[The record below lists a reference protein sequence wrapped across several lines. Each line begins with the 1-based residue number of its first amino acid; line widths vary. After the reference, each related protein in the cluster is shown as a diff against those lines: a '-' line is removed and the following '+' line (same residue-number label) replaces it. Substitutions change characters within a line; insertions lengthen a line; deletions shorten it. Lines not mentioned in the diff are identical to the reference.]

1 MIVKNFEI
9 NKLNFNLKKIFL
21 FYGKN
26 EGLKN
31 ETIRSVIKNKKNIN
45 YYEEKEIIEN
55 VDFFIE
61 TIMSKSL
68 FDNEKTIIIKRV
80 TDKFLNIINEIKE
93 KNLDDLTIIVNA
105 ENLDKKS
112 KLRNLFEKDKDLVCV
127 PFYPDT
133 EQTLSK
139 IAYNFLKEK
148 KILISSSNIN
158 LIVSKCGRDREI
170 LLNELS
176 KLEYYNKNGKKL
188 TTENILKLI
197 NLIENH
203 SVSELVDNCLAKNK
217 KKIISILNENNFS
230 IDDNILIIRTFLN
243 KTKKIQ
249 KLCNEFENNKNIE
262 LTISSSKPPIFWKD
276 KAIIKQQLFKWN
288 SKSAKKLIYKIN
300 ELELLVKTN
309 INNSVNLINNFIF
322 ETASSETNN

>member
-55 VDFFIE
+55 VGFFIE

-112 KLRNLFEKDKDLVCV
+112 KLRNLFEKDKDLACV

-133 EQTLSK
+133 EQTLS
-139 IAYNFLKEK
+139 
-148 KILISSSNIN
+148 
-158 LIVSKCGRDREI
+158 
-170 LLNELS
+170 
-176 KLEYYNKNGKKL
+176 
-188 TTENILKLI
+188 
-197 NLIENH
+197 
-203 SVSELVDNCLAKNK
+203 
-217 KKIISILNENNFS
+217 
-230 IDDNILIIRTFLN
+230 
-243 KTKKIQ
+243 
-249 KLCNEFENNKNIE
+249 
-262 LTISSSKPPIFWKD
+262 
-276 KAIIKQQLFKWN
+276 
-288 SKSAKKLIYKIN
+288 
-300 ELELLVKTN
+300 
-309 INNSVNLINNFIF
+309 
-322 ETASSETNN
+322 

>member
-55 VDFFIE
+55 VGFFIE

-133 EQTLSK
+133 EQTLSR
-139 IAYNFLKEK
+139 IAFNFLKEK

-158 LIVSKCGRDREI
+158 LIVSKCGGDREI

-176 KLEYYNKNGKKL
+176 KLENYNKNGKKL
-188 TTENILKLI
+188 TTENISKLI
-197 NLIENH
+197 NIIENH

-217 KKIISILNENNFS
+217 KK
-230 IDDNILIIRTFLN
+230 
-243 KTKKIQ
+243 
-249 KLCNEFENNKNIE
+249 
-262 LTISSSKPPIFWKD
+262 
-276 KAIIKQQLFKWN
+276 
-288 SKSAKKLIYKIN
+288 
-300 ELELLVKTN
+300 
-309 INNSVNLINNFIF
+309 
-322 ETASSETNN
+322 